1 MNRACALIDP
11 THVFAAVATPARMQ
25 PALLL
30 KPTHAAP
37 IRRGA
42 RHLIATLS
50 RIASSLAAR
59 MRFHAWAFLELEARW

>member
-11 THVFAAVATPARMQ
+11 THVFAPVETPARRQ

-30 KPTHAAP
+30 KPTHSVP
-37 IRRGA
+37 TRRGA
-42 RHLIATLS
+42 RYSIATLS

-59 MRFHAWAFLELEARW
+59 MRFHAWAFLELEARL